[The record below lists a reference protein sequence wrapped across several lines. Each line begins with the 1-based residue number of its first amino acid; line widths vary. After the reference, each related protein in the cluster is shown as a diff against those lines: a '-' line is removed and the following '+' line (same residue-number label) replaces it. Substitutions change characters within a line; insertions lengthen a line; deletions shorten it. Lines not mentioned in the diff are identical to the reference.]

1 MIKKNNYTQGILFD
15 IPRISKKEFRSKKYI
30 LQGFIT
36 MRRKTFQVFHQIFL
50 SHIKIEN
57 ITLGHVIDA
66 TISDKDFTNDQKQIL
81 KNLGIKKLYI
91 RTMCKCQLKLQD
103 IEKELKNP

>member
-1 MIKKNNYTQGILFD
+1 MIQKDKYVQGVLFTV
-15 IPRISKKEFRSKKYI
+15 PQISKKEFRCKKYI

-50 SHIKIEN
+50 PNIDIQN
-57 ITLGHVIDA
+57 ITLGHIIDVI
-66 TISDKDFTNDQKQIL
+66 ISDKDFTNDQKQIL
-81 KNLGIKKLYI
+81 KNLGIKKLSI

-103 IEKELKNP
+103 IEKELKTP